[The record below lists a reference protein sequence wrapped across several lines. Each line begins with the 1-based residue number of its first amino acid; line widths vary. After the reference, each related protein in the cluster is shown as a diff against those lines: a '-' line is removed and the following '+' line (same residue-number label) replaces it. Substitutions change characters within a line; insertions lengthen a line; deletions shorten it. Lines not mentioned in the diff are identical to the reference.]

1 MMRHTLTTLAALVL
15 SCTAVLATPTRVT
28 VNFGNYKLANR
39 ATIKLRDTG
48 VRLTEDMDSERVVRF
63 TIDVDQPT
71 YASLSIGTS
80 IDQLYI
86 TPGKDMTVSVVPIPG
101 DEHKAYNLVQLNL
114 EFQGGDVRMNNY
126 LNQFKYTTIADSCY
140 LLPEQEYI
148 DLIEK
153 TIASDCK
160 VIKKYKLSK
169 EQERHEMDRD
179 KYHLYEIMARYPV
192 QHFWKGGNYVNVLY
206 KHDDPLTTVR
216 NYIAQ
221 QFVDTPEAWQ
231 NAKYRRFVQSAIS
244 VLSDDEFS
252 SNWDKVMKLRL
263 DYTFAHFQTPVILED
278 LVQHFALAYTE
289 AKQADTLGDYAG
301 VYDQYVHRQ
310 ELREK
315 LATAQALYKSVS
327 QGAAVLSADAPY
339 QTIDG
344 KTLSLA
350 DLRGKYLFID
360 VWATWC
366 GPCRAEIPSLRK
378 LEEKYKGR
386 NIEFVSIS
394 VDNTVAPWSRMVK
407 ADKMGGLQLWGGPNA
422 PICKDYG
429 ITSIPRFILIDPQG
443 NMVNSDMTR
452 PSAPATDEFLST
464 LKGL

>member
-1 MMRHTLTTLAALVL
+1 MKHTFATLAATVL
-15 SCTAVLATPTRVT
+15 TCATMWAMPTRVT

-39 ATIKLRDTG
+39 ASIKLRDTNI
-48 VRLTEDMDSERVVRF
+48 RFTEDINDERTAHF
-63 TIDVDQPT
+63 TIDVDVPT

-80 IDQLYI
+80 VDQLYI
-86 TPGKDMTVSVVPIPG
+86 TPGKDMTVNVIPIPG
-101 DEHKAYNLVQLNL
+101 DEHKAYNLIQLNL
-114 EFQGGDVRMNNY
+114 EFKGGDVRMNDY
-126 LNQFKYTTIADSCY
+126 LNKFKYTTVADSCY

-148 DLIEK
+148 SLIEK
-153 TIASDCK
+153 TIANDAK
-160 VIKKYKLSK
+160 AIKKFKLSK

-192 QHFWKGGNYVNVLY
+192 QHFWKGGNYCNILY
-206 KHDDPLTTVR
+206 KHDDPLNTVR
-216 NYIAQ
+216 AYIAQ

-231 NAKYRRFVQSAIS
+231 NGKYRRFVQSAIA
-244 VLSDDEFS
+244 VLSDEDFLS
-252 SNWDKVMKLRL
+252 DWNKVMKRRL
-263 DYTFAHFQTPVILED
+263 DYTFDHFKTPVILED

-289 AKQADTLGDYAG
+289 AKQSATLGDYTE
-301 VYDQYVHRQ
+301 VYDQYVKRDDYH
-310 ELREK
+310 ET
-315 LATAQALYKSVS
+315 LATAQALWQATS

-344 KTLSLA
+344 NTLSLA

-394 VDNTVAPWSRMVK
+394 IDNTVAPWARMVK
-407 ADKMGGLQLWGGPNA
+407 NDKMGGLQLWGGPNA
-422 PICKDYG
+422 PICLDYG
-429 ITSIPRFILIDPQG
+429 ITSIPRFILIDPEG
-443 NMVNSDMTR
+443 NMVDSDMTR
-452 PSAPATDEFLST
+452 PSAPATDEFLSK